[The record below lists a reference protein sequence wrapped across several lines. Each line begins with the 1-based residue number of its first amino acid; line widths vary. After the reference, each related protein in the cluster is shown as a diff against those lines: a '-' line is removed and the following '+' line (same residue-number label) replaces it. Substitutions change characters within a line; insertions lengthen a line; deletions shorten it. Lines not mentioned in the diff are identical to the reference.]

1 MFIVPVS
8 RHASHQV
15 ARESRQLSRL
25 FDQGFERF
33 IGSLRSAEEGAA
45 RSPALDVVESDASYT
60 VTLEVPGVA
69 KEDVKVSIDGKLVT
83 VQAQSQRS
91 EEKAD
96 GSTERTIY
104 RERSVASFSRSF
116 SLPQEV
122 DQAESGA
129 KLEHGV
135 LTLTLPK
142 RSVRSAAQLTVN

>member
-91 EEKAD
+91 EEKAA

-129 KLEHGV
+129 KLERGV